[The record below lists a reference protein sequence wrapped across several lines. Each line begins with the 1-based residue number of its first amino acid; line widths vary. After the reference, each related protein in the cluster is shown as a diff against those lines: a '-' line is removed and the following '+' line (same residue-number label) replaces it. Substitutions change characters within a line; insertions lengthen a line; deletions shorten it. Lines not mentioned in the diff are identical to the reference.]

1 MRAFIV
7 SDLSNYT
14 YDELEVGQT
23 ATFTREVT
31 ERDIELFAAASGDLN
46 PLHLDPEFAASTQFG
61 ERIAHGML
69 TGGFFSAALA
79 MALPGPGCLYRS
91 QTLRFRLPVKIGD
104 VVTVTLEVI
113 EKKDRTRLV
122 TLDCKAANQDG
133 KLVTT
138 GTAEVIAPTEK
149 LVLPEPQS

>member
-1 MRAFIV
+1 M
-7 SDLSNYT
+7 SELTNTT
-14 YDELEVGQT
+14 YDELAIGQT

-31 ERDIELFAAASGDLN
+31 QRDIQLFAAASGDLN
-46 PLHLDPEFAASTQFG
+46 PLHLDPEYAAGTQFG

-69 TGGFFSAALA
+69 TGGLFSAALA
-79 MALPGPGCLYRS
+79 MALPGPGCLYRG

-104 VVTVTLEVI
+104 VITVALEVTD
-113 EKKDRTRLV
+113 KRDRTRLV

-149 LVLPEPQS
+149 LVLPIPEPPSFD